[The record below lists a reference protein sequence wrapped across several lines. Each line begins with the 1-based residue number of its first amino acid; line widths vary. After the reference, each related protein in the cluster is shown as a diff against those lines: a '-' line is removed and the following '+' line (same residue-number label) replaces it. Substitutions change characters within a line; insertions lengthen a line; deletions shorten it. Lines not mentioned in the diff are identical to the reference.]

1 MIKFPLMAIYAIVA
15 FNITSFAIMLQMDL
29 LIFQSTI
36 AKAIAWA
43 FAIAAWG
50 LTYANRNKFYTIRIK

>member
-1 MIKFPLMAIYAIVA
+1 MIKFPLMVIYAIVA

-29 LIFQSTI
+29 LIFQSTV
-36 AKAIAWA
+36 AKVIAWA
-43 FAIAAWG
+43 FTIAAWG